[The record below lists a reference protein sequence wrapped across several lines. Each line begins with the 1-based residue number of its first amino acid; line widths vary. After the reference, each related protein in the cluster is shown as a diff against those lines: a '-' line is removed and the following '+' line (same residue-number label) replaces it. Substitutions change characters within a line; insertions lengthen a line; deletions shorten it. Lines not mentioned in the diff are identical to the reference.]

1 MKPSYVC
8 RSVFL
13 FAVVWAGSLT
23 VRAQAPTPTQV
34 PVGFAGNFVGGK
46 AEGNAAEQPPKGLT
60 LSERFEGST
69 SDGTTVLD
77 MNTALGYNFGE
88 HFGVDVGVPV
98 FFLVPNGQKGIA
110 SNTVGLGNVSIGV
123 HTDFELG
130 PVSYSSSITAGFP
143 TASTTKGLSTG
154 RVIVDWD
161 NRFEHSW
168 GNFTPYIDISLGN
181 GINDVAMLNRLRAP
195 VQRPYITL
203 GKEVQIEGGADV
215 KLGRKTTLS
224 VSGYDVVPWG
234 TQKVYS
240 LVVRR
245 GQTGKGKTRHQRV
258 YETWAVSEGSAD
270 LDRDHGI
277 NSSVGFQATKYMG
290 LNAGYSRSVRF
301 ASNSFSF
308 GVGFNLSRLF
318 HGQGQQ

>member
-8 RSVFL
+8 RNVLIF
-13 FAVVWAGSLT
+13 VVVLTGSLT
-23 VRAQAPTPTQV
+23 VRAQAPTPAQV
-34 PVGFAGNFVGGK
+34 PVGFAGSIAGGK
-46 AEGNAAEQPPKGLT
+46 AEASAAEQPTKGFT
-60 LSERFEGST
+60 LFERFEGST
-69 SDGTTVLD
+69 SSGTTVLD
-77 MNTALGYNFGE
+77 MSTALGYTFGE
-88 HFGVDVGVPV
+88 RFGVDVGVPV
-98 FFLVPNGQKGIA
+98 FFLVPDGQKGIA
-110 SNTVGLGNVSIGV
+110 SNTAGLGNVSIGM
-123 HTDFELG
+123 HTNFELG

-154 RVIVDWD
+154 RVIVEWD

-181 GINDVAMLNRLRAP
+181 GINDVAMSNRLRER

-215 KLGRKTTLS
+215 KLGRKMTLS
-224 VSGYDVVPWG
+224 VSGYDVLPWG

-240 LVVRR
+240 LIVRR
-245 GQTGKGKTRHQRV
+245 GQTGTGKTRHQRV
-258 YETWAVSEGSAD
+258 YETLAVTEGSAD
-270 LDRDHGI
+270 LDRDNGI
-277 NSSVGFQATKYMG
+277 NSSFGFQATKYVG

-301 ASNSFSF
+301 ESNSFSF